1 MAPNARPPVVRIMDW
16 GKFQYEQ
23 QKRAKTARK
32 RQHTVDI
39 KEVKFRPKTDDHDF
53 DFKLRHARKFLSK
66 GKKVKVTLMFRW
78 REMRRPELGHQV
90 LDRIVEEVGDIAQV
104 ESRTDKIEGRRLI
117 MVLAPES
124 HGEA

>member
-1 MAPNARPPVVRIMDW
+1 MDW